1 MEREAPQRLEG
12 ATCYRQSA
20 RATLRQDVAAT
31 CSSFAPCGAS
41 GLRLL
46 EKVLGRT
53 VDLVLADAMK
63 PRLRSVILGEAV
75 P

>member
-1 MEREAPQRLEG
+1 MSQH
-12 ATCYRQSA
+12 
-20 RATLRQDVAAT
+20 T